1 MNTDGYMV
9 VRNVLNKQVLDLLE
23 TQTKLYEKTEC
34 FEINKFPNEYPFGDS
49 ACSTSFSKYGLL
61 CYESLLLTLKP
72 IIETHI
78 DKELLPTYSYVRIY
92 YKDSILEKHTDRPSC
107 EYSATI
113 CVSIDETP
121 WDIFFACEKEVRR
134 ITLHPG
140 DLIIYKGAQ
149 LEHWREKYDGNQQ
162 IQVFLHYVD
171 KNGCHAN
178 HVNDKRSFIGIKKN

>member
-34 FEINKFPNEYPFGDS
+34 FKINKFPNEYPFGDTS
-49 ACSTSFSKYGLL
+49 CLKSFSKYGLL

-78 DKELLPTYSYVRIY
+78 GKELLPTYSYVRIY
-92 YKDSILEKHTDRPSC
+92 YKDSILEKHKDRPSC

-178 HVNDKRSFIGIKKN
+178 CVNDKRSFIGIEK